1 MVLVNTPLNGPE
13 GLPSMPPAPPTPENP
28 PSVEGGRDAAPE
40 AAMASVGQQ
49 ISANQENLQ
58 AAEAALVQAEAPL
71 NQEEQF
77 VKDIY
82 NLIIEDTFFARLQ
95 EGSKQNFLNDFNK
108 FVKEQIIVK
117 QIDKTL
123 DQKHIS
129 EMLFELY
136 FPYAKKISW
145 AHLQQDAFNDAA
157 KLMKHLKK
165 LNV

>member
-13 GLPSMPPAPPTPENP
+13 GLPSMPPAPQPENP
-28 PSVEGGRDAAPE
+28 PSVEGGIYAAPE
-40 AAMASVGQQ
+40 AAMVSVEQQ
-49 ISANQENLQ
+49 KQVDKESLQ
-58 AAEAALVQAEAPL
+58 AAEAALLKAEAPL
-71 NQEEQF
+71 SPEDQF

-95 EGSKQNFLNDFNK
+95 EESKQNFLNDFNK